1 MGRVNTQVALDER
14 LLELIEQRATAT
26 GRGRDEIIED
36 ALRRQLADDGF
47 QQVLAAVRQRGDL
60 TDEQALDVAYTEL
73 KAMRA
78 ERRADA

>member
-26 GRGRDEIIED
+26 GRDRDEIIED
-36 ALRRQLADDGF
+36 ALRRQLDDDAF
-47 QQVLAAVRQRGDL
+47 QQVLAEVRRRSDL
-60 TDEQALDVAYTEL
+60 SDEQALDVAYTEL
-73 KAMRA
+73 KALRA

>member
-1 MGRVNTQVALDER
+1 MGRVHTRVALDER

-36 ALRRQLADDGF
+36 ALRRQLEDDGF
-47 QQVLAAVRQRGDL
+47 QQVLAAVRQRSDL
-60 TDEQALDVAYTEL
+60 TDEQALEVAYTEL

-78 ERRADA
+78 ERRAGA

>member
-14 LLELIEQRATAT
+14 LLELIQQRASAT
-26 GRGRDEIIED
+26 GRRRDEIIED
-36 ALRRQLADDGF
+36 ALRRQFEDDGF
-47 QQVLAAVRQRGDL
+47 QQVLAAVRKRGDL

-73 KAMRA
+73 QAMRA

>member
-14 LLELIEQRATAT
+14 LLELIQQRASAT

-36 ALRRQLADDGF
+36 ALRRQFEDDGF
-47 QQVLAAVRQRGDL
+47 QQVLAAVRKRGDL

-73 KAMRA
+73 QAMRA

>member
-26 GRGRDEIIED
+26 GRGRDEIIEI
-36 ALRRQLADDGF
+36 ALRRELEDDGF
-47 QQVLAAVRQRGDL
+47 QQVLAAVRQRADL

-73 KAMRA
+73 EARRA
-78 ERRADA
+78 ERRASA

>member
-36 ALRRQLADDGF
+36 ALRRELEDDGF
-47 QQVLAAVRQRGDL
+47 QQVLAAVRQRADL

-73 KAMRA
+73 KATRA
-78 ERRADA
+78 ERRASA

>member
-36 ALRRQLADDGF
+36 ALRRQLDDDGF
-47 QQVLAAVRQRGDL
+47 QQVLAAVRERGDL

-78 ERRADA
+78 ERRAGA